1 MLITSHRQS
10 VICHGRKYS
19 LITGMDQIG
28 IGGNVL
34 LHLLHFMF
42 LFNIVFLLCSS
53 LPDSANLL
61 WTPVKEADW

>member
-1 MLITSHRQS
+1 
-10 VICHGRKYS
+10 
-19 LITGMDQIG
+19 MDQIG